1 MLLQLLQQGLQL
13 DVYLFLT
20 SYRLFISITNY
31 FTTNIQLFCLLS
43 SHQTFRCG
51 NNSANPLRILGIEE
65 LEYLRKPGLLILWI
79 SLITDSLVSLS
90 YFKAILIEP

>member
-1 MLLQLLQQGLQL
+1 
-13 DVYLFLT
+13 VET
-20 SYRLFISITNY
+20 IA
-31 FTTNIQLFCLLS
+31 IQS
-43 SHQTFRCG
+43 VKDSW
-51 NNSANPLRILGIEE
+51 NDEE